1 MFNLA
6 GRAPYADGVTTP
18 RTSSHRDVQRDLL
31 ARIVD
36 GEFAPGTALPAE
48 LRLAEHYGV
57 ARGTVRHALAGLET
71 RGMVIPVQGAGW
83 IVQSTLRTQSF
94 AELRSFAQWARGK
107 GMTPGGSVRA
117 SERGEASASE
127 ARRLRIAARSRVL
140 RVTRTRTL
148 DGRVVMLERTTYPDW
163 IADRIAAI
171 DWQEASVVDVM
182 NRDFGVMTA
191 HADHAIDAVPASSAD
206 ASLLGVRRSSPL
218 LRVRR
223 VSLTSGGQPIEYGE
237 DRYLPDTVT
246 FQVQASSG
254 ANPLTRD
261 EFQAR

>member
-1 MFNLA
+1 M
-6 GRAPYADGVTTP
+6 
-18 RTSSHRDVQRDLL
+18 SSHRDLQRDLL

-36 GEFAPGTALPAE
+36 GEFAPGTALPSE
-48 LRLAEHYGV
+48 LRLAEQYGV
-57 ARGTVRHALAGLET
+57 ARGTVRNALAGLED
-71 RGMVIPVQGAGW
+71 RGMLSPVQGSGW

-94 AELRSFAQWARGK
+94 AELRSFAQWARSK
-107 GMTPGGSVRA
+107 GMTPGGLVHA
-117 SERGEASASE
+117 SEFGEASASE

-148 DGRVVMLERTTYPDW
+148 DDRVVMLERTTYPDW
-163 IADRIAAI
+163 LADRIATLDGA
-171 DWQEASVVDVM
+171 ETSVVDIM
-182 NRDFGVMTA
+182 NRQFGVATA
-191 HADHAIDAVPASSAD
+191 HADHSIDAVPASSAD

-223 VSLTSGGQPIEYGE
+223 VSFTSGGRAIEYGE

-246 FQVQASSG
+246 FQVQASGG

-261 EFQAR
+261 EFTAR

>member
-1 MFNLA
+1 M
-6 GRAPYADGVTTP
+6 
-18 RTSSHRDVQRDLL
+18 QRDLL

-36 GEFAPGTALPAE
+36 GEFAPGSALPSE

-57 ARGTVRHALAGLET
+57 ARGTVRNALAGLED
-71 RGMVIPVQGAGW
+71 RGMLSPVQGAGW

-107 GMTPGGSVRA
+107 GMTPGGLVHV
-117 SERGEASASE
+117 SELGEASASE
-127 ARRLRIAARSRVL
+127 ARKLRIAARSRVL
-140 RVTRTRTL
+140 RVTRTRSL

-163 IADRIAAI
+163 IADRIAEI
-171 DWQEASVVDVM
+171 DWNETSVVDIM
-182 NRDFGVMTA
+182 NQQFGVSTA
-191 HADHAIDAVPASSAD
+191 HADHSIDAVPASSAD

-223 VSLTSGGQPIEYGE
+223 VSFTSGGQAIEYGE

-246 FQVQASSG
+246 FQVQASG
-254 ANPLTRD
+254 GVNPLTRD
-261 EFQAR
+261 EFSAR